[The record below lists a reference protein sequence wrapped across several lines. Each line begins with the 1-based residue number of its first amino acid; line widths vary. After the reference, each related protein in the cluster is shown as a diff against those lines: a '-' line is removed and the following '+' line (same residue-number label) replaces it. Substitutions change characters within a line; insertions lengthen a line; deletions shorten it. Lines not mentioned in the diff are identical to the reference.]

1 MMGTVIM
8 SIFVK
13 TPGNRRFLRSEA
25 GGVTV
30 EAAIW
35 LPFWILFLFGLA
47 QTAFIFHGQARA
59 LDVAQEATRAYAVG
73 EYTSEAEVKTFVQA
87 NLASLSKRVTVASTT
102 SGGIITT
109 TVTMPALDFGI
120 GIFRSLGNFDLTVTS
135 QRVKEV

>member
-1 MMGTVIM
+1 MGLLIM
-8 SIFVK
+8 THVRK
-13 TPGNRRFLRSEA
+13 CLGGRRFLRSES

-35 LPFWILFLFGLA
+35 LPFWILLLFGLA

-59 LDVAQEATRAYAVG
+59 LDVAQEATRAYAIG
-73 EYTSEAEVKTFVQA
+73 EYTSEAEVKTFVKA
-87 NLASLSKRVTVASTT
+87 NLSSLSKRVTVASTS

-109 TVTMPALDFGI
+109 TVTIPALDFGI